1 MSDSSGHLTDA
12 VIVEDEVQFT
22 LVELSRVCHADS
34 EFLVAL
40 VHEGVLVPRGG
51 EPRTWLF
58 GGSSLKRAAVALRL
72 TRDLEINVAGAAV
85 VLDLL
90 DEIDLLK
97 AQLRN
102 RPCSSA

>member
-1 MSDSSGHLTDA
+1 MSDSSGQLTDA

-22 LVELSRVCHADS
+22 LIELSRVCHADS
-34 EFLVAL
+34 ELLVAL
-40 VHEGVLVPRGG
+40 VHEGVLAPRGD
-51 EPRTWLF
+51 EPDAWLF
-58 GGSSLKRAAVALRL
+58 GGKSLQRAGIALRL

-90 DEIDLLK
+90 DEIDVLK
-97 AQLRN
+97 AQLRS